1 MRHSVDERVGSNG
14 LDAVGHCGEGKV
26 FEVVLRQRRGLSV
39 RQVGDV
45 LRDGGEDVLQRHCVA
60 RLRVRLGRGACAG
73 GKAENKQDGKEQCG
87 QFFHVHDFLSK
98 MEYGY

>member
-1 MRHSVDERVGSNG
+1 MSNII
-14 LDAVGHCGEGKV
+14 
-26 FEVVLRQRRGLSV
+26 VLGI
-39 RQVGDV
+39 
-45 LRDGGEDVLQRHCVA
+45 
-60 RLRVRLGRGACAG
+60 AG